1 MSMPTTTIGSTK
13 PDICPTAFSAIYNRF
28 VPDVRKQN
36 VTSQIYMKNY
46 IQESLRYLREK
57 ARKYEN
63 DIKNSSLENSP
74 DKSKESSAFEAKS
87 QDSTKSEKSPQVKQ
101 IEAKNERYLTPI
113 KIAQENKSDASS
125 TKISSN
131 KSQQSVQTSSKSI
144 TVSNPYE
151 SNKRSHEK
159 SYKMYNTVNQNMLKP
174 VKPANLKQNLNE
186 IKLDE
191 NSKRNR
197 AKSLENYLHFD
208 IQKSM

>member
-1 MSMPTTTIGSTK
+1 MSNSGAMSMPTTTIGSTK

-87 QDSTKSEKSPQVKQ
+87 QDSTKSEKSPQ
-101 IEAKNERYLTPI
+101 
-113 KIAQENKSDASS
+113 ENKSDASS